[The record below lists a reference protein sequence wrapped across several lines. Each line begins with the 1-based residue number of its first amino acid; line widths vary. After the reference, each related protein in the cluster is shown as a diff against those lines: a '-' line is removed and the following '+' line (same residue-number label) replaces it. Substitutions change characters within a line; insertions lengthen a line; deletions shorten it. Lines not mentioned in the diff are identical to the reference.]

1 MSLAAVAPSA
11 VSHAASTL
19 QILTFVVNGDEYGVD
34 ILSVQEIRGWAQP
47 MPIPNAP
54 PSVRGV
60 INIRGEIV
68 PIVDLRSILGL
79 PERRPDETTVVVVLR
94 DHNTPPRVL
103 GTIVDA
109 MADVMD
115 ITREAIKPLPTF
127 ETTGVT
133 VGVVTLPEKMISLLN
148 PNALLPPRKAS
159 V

>member
-1 MSLAAVAPSA
+1 MSLSA
-11 VSHAASTL
+11 STSTNGSPAASTL

-47 MPIPNAP
+47 MPIPHAP
-54 PSVRGV
+54 ASIRGV

-68 PIVDLRSILGL
+68 PIVDLRAVLGL
-79 PERRPDETTVVVVLR
+79 PERKPDETTVIVVLR
-94 DHNTPPRVL
+94 DQNTPPRVL

-115 ITREAIKPLPTF
+115 VPREAIKPLPTF
-127 ETTGVT
+127 ESTGVT
-133 VGVVTLPEKMISLLN
+133 LGVVALPEKMISLLN
-148 PNALLPPRKAS
+148 PNALLPPRKVA